1 MHTDIHECCQF
12 SSCLAYVYEILIT
25 KIGPI
30 FSSGLCIHI
39 QIHVHF
45 WLPCRTIINSFCL
58 TICLKTQITKRI
70 LFCISTTK
78 LWKLWK
84 CCEAAFSCNALIESI
99 SLIWY
104 TTFSTLK
111 WTKWTNQPTFTKLWA
126 VAAAAAASV
135 IQALI
140 QIKWVSLFLVVLI
153 LLIASLC
160 FCFCFAS
167 KWFYSKSLQIIRP

>member
-1 MHTDIHECCQF
+1 MVISKCQRERNVCVFYCRQNYMHTDIHECCQF

-58 TICLKTQITKRI
+58 TICLKIQITKRI

-104 TTFSTLK
+104 TTFST
-111 WTKWTNQPTFTKLWA
+111 
-126 VAAAAAASV
+126 
-135 IQALI
+135 
-140 QIKWVSLFLVVLI
+140 
-153 LLIASLC
+153 
-160 FCFCFAS
+160 
-167 KWFYSKSLQIIRP
+167 